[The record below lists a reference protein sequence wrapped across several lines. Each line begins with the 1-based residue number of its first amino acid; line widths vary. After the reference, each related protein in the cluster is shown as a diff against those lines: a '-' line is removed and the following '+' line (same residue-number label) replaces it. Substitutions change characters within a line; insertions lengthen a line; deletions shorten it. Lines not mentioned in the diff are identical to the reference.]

1 MTKTKRFREKPSNFT
16 ALQAA
21 IESQIK
27 DERVK
32 LFGEDY
38 QLYGSSLSG
47 KNSANLIRDYEIKYI
62 DGDKE
67 AINVSDDDDLI
78 TAYDVAEKEL
88 SGNLR
93 FIIKFK

>member
-1 MTKTKRFREKPSNFT
+1 
-16 ALQAA
+16 
-21 IESQIK
+21 
-27 DERVK
+27 
-32 LFGEDY
+32 
-38 QLYGSSLSG
+38 LSG

-67 AINVSDDDDLI
+67 AINVSDDDDLL